1 MERKSCCSRSKS
13 VASPYSV
20 PPKKE
25 DVKPDITEKE
35 IVQEAVVSQLA
46 VPANQKIPKVEKK
59 DPVSEKKE
67 EPVEVN
73 VGSGA
78 GGFLPCSWFL
88 SCYDV
93 LSMALQTGQKET
105 SIFLNSQELYLVG
118 LRVETAYDILDG
130 KESIGD
136 PTGYTTYTSLLKA
149 YLRSLQMRKAGSA
162 INTSDE
168 MISPQLTLWDI
179 DHAIEYYNR
188 TSMPKFPN
196 WSFFDNPVATPPKKE
211 TKTSCYVSTSCVS
224 TPKRE
229 QPVKKTQVSQEET
242 TSQIPKTEE
251 EEKQQAVTVKQE
263 EPVKVNVGN

>member
-67 EPVEVN
+67 EPVEV
-73 VGSGA
+73 
-78 GGFLPCSWFL
+78 
-88 SCYDV
+88 
-93 LSMALQTGQKET
+93 
-105 SIFLNSQELYLVG
+105 G

-168 MISPQLTLWDI
+168 MISPQL
-179 DHAIEYYNR
+179 
-188 TSMPKFPN
+188 
-196 WSFFDNPVATPPKKE
+196 
-211 TKTSCYVSTSCVS
+211 STRSS
-224 TPKRE
+224 K
-229 QPVKKTQVSQEET
+229 
-242 TSQIPKTEE
+242 
-251 EEKQQAVTVKQE
+251 
-263 EPVKVNVGN
+263 